1 MELDSTNTAA
11 PAFRFVARASKW
23 WLVSINTHK
32 VCPGSSKSHHLWILQ
47 SFVDPSDRDMAD
59 DDTRAAQVPLST
71 ELEQDPEKR
80 ETVAPET
87 KPRATTAEDIEG
99 EESDA
104 TSTYSGR
111 DSPNRRESTSSLLR
125 QHLHSRTAS
134 EDTADNSSH
143 HGDDVFSEHGSRS
156 HSSVGS
162 VDGGHDSD
170 SKTPQGK
177 DSQSRR
183 QSCASSRTSESRN
196 SDRIVSGVSTRSA
209 RSSIRTPSEVRALQT
224 GSPIPSVFDGSSAR
238 PNKRHSGTPVM
249 FPTVSRIGSPTIQV
263 QYSPKGRTT
272 PSRFKVRTEAPLVL
286 LHVTLLPLRWVW
298 GETLNG
304 LDLVSGKTIDE
315 GGLPYVASDEIKAL
329 RDSWRDLQDRLG
341 DTVLERG
348 ILLPHPQNDFEVL
361 EERLLEALEL
371 PFKRR
376 ARILE
381 CGHYLGPANVTAED
395 DEEGELEYSK
405 STEDN
410 RHWCKECKTEI
421 RYEKLGSSKIYRVK
435 VYASNGL
442 MKSGAWEACWREM
455 ERVDCEVELILTPAM
470 QHELEKVAVFQ
481 LEQEEQRQ
489 RDLLLDAEAAA
500 KCGLTPEAQ
509 ADAQRSRPTSCL
521 HGSRPSSGLHVEVQP
536 STPEPPMEPF
546 DRVTSPEFLQPPSSS
561 RPRAAQDGLDTSEE
575 RRRRDEE
582 RMREIY
588 GDMPPP
594 EPIPT
599 PEPAAERAPFARPAP
614 SVGEG
619 YGSVPVSQALVAI
632 TPTSSLDQ
640 SSTLRDRH
648 PDSYIAPPTPLSPS
662 EVIRERRAEYERRQ
676 AERAQKRQ
684 RELQNAGFI
693 DLLTEAFRVALDN
706 GNETVKDG
714 WTYVKAG
721 ALVARDFFNDPKNV
735 AIVVLVLLV
744 VVIGLGNRQQ
754 DLAPATYKSEPRP
767 ENYAVERVPEAK
779 IEASVPEA
787 TAGLASTEDGSMGL
801 GGVVYGVASDPPA
814 QPQSVVVEETPAV
827 EVEGEVPSTEVA
839 EEEEKVPVVETVEEG
854 SVAAEEEEAE
864 NNVSEAPVAAVTEA
878 SAELVLASAAVN
890 AVAQSAQNDVAV
902 PLPAEPAAEKPESGV
917 EVYGAAPKSDDET
930 PAGAVANGERG
941 VEVSGAEAPKPEA
954 VEYGLEQVVAAGGKK
969 ADAPPQ
975 ESGLEQVV
983 VGKKPGGSEEYGGL
997 EQVVIGKR
1005 HSTVIDFIPGP
1016 FVTQHKTVR
1025 VFETVTEIVRV
1036 SVVTKTQTVSRVV
1049 TAIPQ
1054 TVEQTVYETETV
1066 KITVSLPVE
1075 EEESKT
1081 TTTETKK
1088 ATATRR
1094 RFW

>member
-1 MELDSTNTAA
+1 MT
-11 PAFRFVARASKW
+11 
-23 WLVSINTHK
+23 
-32 VCPGSSKSHHLWILQ
+32 
-47 SFVDPSDRDMAD
+47 
-59 DDTRAAQVPLST
+59 DDTPAARVPLTT
-71 ELEQDPEKR
+71 ELEQDPVKPES
-80 ETVAPET
+80 VSPET
-87 KPRATTAEDIEG
+87 KPGATTAEDIEG

-111 DSPNRRESTSSLLR
+111 DSPNRRESTNSQLR
-125 QHLHSRTAS
+125 HHLHSRTAS

-143 HGDDVFSEHGSRS
+143 NGDDVFSEHGSRS

-162 VDGGHDSD
+162 VDGGNRSD

-183 QSCASSRTSESRN
+183 ESYASSRTSESRN
-196 SDRIVSGVSTRSA
+196 SDRIVSGVSTRST
-209 RSSIRTPSEVRALQT
+209 RSSIRTPSEVRAFQT
-224 GSPIPSVFDGSSAR
+224 GSPTPSVFDGSSAR
-238 PNKRHSGTPVM
+238 PNKRHSGTSAM
-249 FPTVSRIGSPTIQV
+249 FPTVSRVGSPTVQV
-263 QYSPKGRTT
+263 QYSPKARTT

-304 LDLVSGKTIDE
+304 LDLVNGKSIDE
-315 GGLPYVASDEIKAL
+315 GGLPYVASEEMKAL
-329 RDSWRDLQDRLG
+329 RDSWRELQDRLG

-361 EERLLEALEL
+361 EERLMEALEL
-371 PFKRR
+371 PFKKR

-395 DEEGELEYSK
+395 EEESELGYSK
-405 STEDN
+405 PTEEN
-410 RHWCKECKTEI
+410 RHWCKQCNTEI

-500 KCGLTPEAQ
+500 KAGLSPGGQ
-509 ADAQRSRPTSCL
+509 PDAQQPRAASDL
-521 HGSRPSSGLHVEVQP
+521 LGSRPPSGLHVEVHP

-561 RPRAAQDGLDTSEE
+561 RPRSSQDSLDTSEE
-575 RRRRDEE
+575 RRLRDEE
-582 RMREIY
+582 RLREIY

-599 PEPAAERAPFARPAP
+599 PEPAAERTPFARPAS
-614 SVGEG
+614 SVDEG

-640 SSTLRDRH
+640 PSTLRDRH

-714 WTYVKAG
+714 WTYVKAA

-754 DLAPATYKSEPRP
+754 DLAPAMYKSEPRP
-767 ENYAVERVPEAK
+767 ENYVVEKAPEAK
-779 IEASVPEA
+779 IEASVPET
-787 TAGLASTEDGSMGL
+787 TAGLGSTEAVAMGL
-801 GGVVYGVASDPPA
+801 GGVVFGAASDPPVEV
-814 QPQSVVVEETPAV
+814 QSVVVEETRPAAEIEVEAEAPVVPSIEAAV
-827 EVEGEVPSTEVA
+827 E
-839 EEEEKVPVVETVEEG
+839 EKASVVETVEKVA
-854 SVAAEEEEAE
+854 VAAEEVEKSLPEAL
-864 NNVSEAPVAAVTEA
+864 VAGATGA
-878 SAELVLASAAVN
+878 SAELVLASAPKGEAPP
-890 AVAQSAQNDVAV
+890 AQDDVAA
-902 PLPAEPAAEKPESGV
+902 PKAAEKPESGV
-917 EVYGAAPKSDDET
+917 EVYGATPKSEDET
-930 PAGAVANGERG
+930 SASVVDNERG
-941 VEVSGAEAPKPEA
+941 MEIFGAEPPKSEA
-954 VEYGLEQVVAAGGKK
+954 EEYSLEQVVAGKK
-969 ADAPPQ
+969 ANDAPQ

-983 VGKKPGGSEEYGGL
+983 LGKKPAGAEGYGGL

-1005 HSTVIDFIPGP
+1005 HSTIIDFIPGP

-1075 EEESKT
+1075 EEEKK
-1081 TTTETKK
+1081 TTETKK

>member
-1 MELDSTNTAA
+1 MEA
-11 PAFRFVARASKW
+11 
-23 WLVSINTHK
+23 
-32 VCPGSSKSHHLWILQ
+32 C
-47 SFVDPSDRDMAD
+47 AD
-59 DDTRAAQVPLST
+59 CALK
-71 ELEQDPEKR
+71 LEQEPQKP
-80 ETVAPET
+80 ETVTPET
-87 KPRATTAEDIEG
+87 KPDATPTENMEG

-111 DSPNRRESTSSLLR
+111 DSPDRRESISSLPR
-125 QHLHSRTAS
+125 HHLHSRTAS

-143 HGDDVFSEHGSRS
+143 NGDDVFSERGSRS
-156 HSSVGS
+156 QSSVGS
-162 VDGGHDSD
+162 VDGRNDD

-183 QSCASSRTSESRN
+183 ESYTSSRNSESRN
-196 SDRIVSGVSTRSA
+196 SDRAVSRASTMSQYEKEADFVPNRSTRL
-209 RSSIRTPSEVRALQT
+209 SIRTPSEAGASQM
-224 GSPIPSVFDGSSAR
+224 GSPTPSVFDGSSAR
-238 PNKRHSGTPVM
+238 SNKRHSGTPAV
-249 FPTVSRIGSPTIQV
+249 FPTVSRVGSPTVQV

-304 LDLVSGKTIDE
+304 LDLVSGKVIDE
-315 GGLPYVASDEIKAL
+315 GGLPYEASDEIKTL
-329 RDSWRDLQDRLG
+329 RDSWRELQDRLG

-348 ILLPHPQNDFEVL
+348 ILLPHPQSDFEVL

-381 CGHYLGPANVTAED
+381 CGHYLGPANVTAEED
-395 DEEGELEYSK
+395 DESELGFSRSVE
-405 STEDN
+405 N
-410 RHWCKECKTEI
+410 RHWCKQCKTEI
-421 RYEKLGSSKIYRVK
+421 RYEKLGSNKIFRVK

-455 ERVDCEVELILTPAM
+455 ERVDCEVELTSSPAM
-470 QHELEKVAVFQ
+470 QQELEKVAVFQ

-500 KCGLTPEAQ
+500 KAGAAAGANTRQ
-509 ADAQRSRPTSCL
+509 SRPTSA
-521 HGSRPSSGLHVEVQP
+521 LHVEVHP
-536 STPEPPMEPF
+536 STPEPPMEPL
-546 DRVTSPEFLQPPSSS
+546 DRVTSPEFLQPPSTS
-561 RPRAAQDGLDTSEE
+561 RPRSRQEDADESEE
-575 RRRRDEE
+575 RRLRDEE

-594 EPIPT
+594 EPIVT
-599 PEPAAERAPFARPAP
+599 PEPTAERNPFTRPAS
-614 SVGEG
+614 SVDEG
-619 YGSVPVSQALVAI
+619 YQSVPVSQALVAI

-640 SSTLRDRH
+640 PSTLRDRH
-648 PDSYIAPPTPLSPS
+648 PDSYNPPPTPLSPS
-662 EVIRERRAEYERRQ
+662 EIIRERREEYERRQ

-684 RELQNAGFI
+684 RELQNAGVI

-706 GNETVKDG
+706 AHETVKDG
-714 WTYVKAG
+714 ATYVTAG
-721 ALVARDFFNDPKNV
+721 ALVARDFFSDPKNV
-735 AIVVLVLLV
+735 AIVVLLLLV

-754 DLAPATYKSEPRP
+754 DLAPAMYKSEPRS
-767 ENYAVERVPEAK
+767 ENHVIEKAPEAK
-779 IEASVPEA
+779 IEASVLEA
-787 TAGLASTEDGSMGL
+787 TAGLASTEAAAMGL
-801 GGVVYGVASDPPA
+801 GGVVYGAASDPPV
-814 QPQSVVVEETPAV
+814 QPQSAVVEDTPTVKVEAETEVLLVQSIEAAVDKNVESTAV
-827 EVEGEVPSTEVA
+827 EA
-839 EEEEKVPVVETVEEG
+839 APVVEKVEEVPVEMAETVLPG
-854 SVAAEEEEAE
+854 ANTSAEATDASV
-864 NNVSEAPVAAVTEA
+864 
-878 SAELVLASAAVN
+878 ELVLASGPKVEL
-890 AVAQSAQNDVAV
+890 QPAQNDVTV
-902 PLPAEPAAEKPESGV
+902 SKAAEKPESGV
-917 EVYGAAPKSDDET
+917 ELYGSAPTTEEET
-930 PAGAVANGERG
+930 PVPAVENEKG
-941 VEVSGAEAPKPEA
+941 VEIFGAEPPKAEA
-954 VEYGLEQVVAAGGKK
+954 EEYGLEQVVVGKVSTTEENSLEQVVVGGKQPDT
-969 ADAPPQ
+969 A

-983 VGKKPGGSEEYGGL
+983 VGKKAEEYGL
-997 EQVVIGKR
+997 EQVVVGKR

-1075 EEESKT
+1075 EEEKTT

-1088 ATATRR
+1088 PSPTRR

>member
-1 MELDSTNTAA
+1 
-11 PAFRFVARASKW
+11 
-23 WLVSINTHK
+23 
-32 VCPGSSKSHHLWILQ
+32 
-47 SFVDPSDRDMAD
+47 MAD
-59 DDTRAAQVPLST
+59 DAPTAQVPPLST
-71 ELEQDPEKR
+71 ELEQEPEKR
-80 ETVAPET
+80 ETVGPET
-87 KPRATTAEDIEG
+87 KPAATPAEDFEE

-111 DSPNRRESTSSLLR
+111 GSHNRRESASSLLR
-125 QHLHSRTAS
+125 HHLHSRTAS

-143 HGDDVFSEHGSRS
+143 NGDDVFSEHGSRS

-162 VDGGHDSD
+162 VDGGNDSD

-183 QSCASSRTSESRN
+183 ESYASSRNSENRN
-196 SDRIVSGVSTRSA
+196 SDRVVSGVSTRSTH
-209 RSSIRTPSEVRALQT
+209 SSFRTPSEVRALQMD
-224 GSPIPSVFDGSSAR
+224 SPTPSVFDGSSAR
-238 PNKRHSGTPVM
+238 SNKRHSGTSAI
-249 FPTVSRIGSPTIQV
+249 FPTVSRVGSPTVQV

-304 LDLVSGKTIDE
+304 LDLVNGKAIDE
-315 GGLPYVASDEIKAL
+315 GGLPYEASEEMKTL
-329 RDSWRDLQDRLG
+329 RDSWRELQDRLG

-381 CGHYLGPANVTAED
+381 CGHYLGPANVTAD
-395 DEEGELEYSK
+395 DEEESETGYSR
-405 STEDN
+405 SSEEN
-410 RHWCKECKTEI
+410 RHWCKQCKTEI
-421 RYEKLGSSKIYRVK
+421 RYERLGSSKIYRVK

-455 ERVDCEVELILTPAM
+455 ERVDCEVELILSPAM

-500 KCGLTPEAQ
+500 KSGLAPEPQ
-509 ADAQRSRPTSCL
+509 ADAQQSRPASAL
-521 HGSRPSSGLHVEVQP
+521 HGSRPSSGLHVEVHP

-561 RPRAAQDGLDTSEE
+561 RPRSGQDAVDTSEE
-575 RRRRDEE
+575 RRLRDEE

-594 EPIPT
+594 EPVPT
-599 PEPAAERAPFARPAP
+599 PEPTTERTPFARPAS
-614 SVGEG
+614 SVDEG
-619 YGSVPVSQALVAI
+619 YGSVPLSQALVAI

-706 GNETVKDG
+706 GHETVKDCL
-714 WTYVKAG
+714 TYVKAG

-754 DLAPATYKSEPRP
+754 DLAPTMYKPEPRT
-767 ENYAVERVPEAK
+767 ENYVAEKAPEAK
-779 IEASVPEA
+779 IETSVPET
-787 TAGLASTEDGSMGL
+787 TAGLASTEAAAMGL
-801 GGVVYGVASDPPA
+801 GGVVYGASSDPA
-814 QPQSVVVEETPAV
+814 VQPQTAVVEETPAAEV
-827 EVEGEVPSTEVA
+827 EVEAVAPVIRSIEAAVDKVTTEV
-839 EEEEKVPVVETVEEG
+839 ESIVETVKDVPVSAEVVEG
-854 SVAAEEEEAE
+854 I
-864 NNVSEAPVAAVTEA
+864 VSEVQATEVTEA
-878 SAELVLASAAVN
+878 SVELVLASASKVE
-890 AVAQSAQNDVAV
+890 VQPAQGEVTV
-902 PLPAEPAAEKPESGV
+902 LKVAEKSESGV
-917 EVYGAAPKSDDET
+917 ELYGSVPRKSEEEET
-930 PAGAVANGERG
+930 PAPGVENERG
-941 VEVSGAEAPKPEA
+941 VEIFGAEQRKAEA
-954 VEYGLEQVVAAGGKK
+954 EENGLEQVIVGKK
-969 ADAPPQ
+969 ADTE
-975 ESGLEQVV
+975 ESGAEQVVVGRKAEPGEYALEQVV
-983 VGKKPGGSEEYGGL
+983 V
-997 EQVVIGKR
+997 GKR

-1075 EEESKT
+1075 KERK
-1081 TTTETKK
+1081 TETKK
-1088 ATATRR
+1088 PSPTRR

>member
-1 MELDSTNTAA
+1 
-11 PAFRFVARASKW
+11 
-23 WLVSINTHK
+23 
-32 VCPGSSKSHHLWILQ
+32 
-47 SFVDPSDRDMAD
+47 MAD

-71 ELEQDPEKR
+71 EVDFSAVHCDRGRCLLTVVASKLEQDPEKR

-156 HSSVGS
+156 QSSVGS

-209 RSSIRTPSEVRALQT
+209 RSSIRTPSEVRAFQT
-224 GSPIPSVFDGSSAR
+224 GSPTPSVFDGSSAR
-238 PNKRHSGTPVM
+238 PNKRHSGTPIM
-249 FPTVSRIGSPTIQV
+249 FPTVSRVGSPTVQV

-371 PFKRR
+371 PFKKR

-395 DEEGELEYSK
+395 DEEGELEYPK

-489 RDLLLDAEAAA
+489 RDLLLGAEAAA
-500 KCGLTPEAQ
+500 KSGLTPEAQ
-509 ADAQRSRPTSCL
+509 ADAQRSRPTSGL

-767 ENYAVERVPEAK
+767 ENDAVEKMPEAK

-801 GGVVYGVASDPPA
+801 GGVVYGVASDPPVQA
-814 QPQSVVVEETPAV
+814 QSVVVQETPAV
-827 EVEGEVPSTEVA
+827 EVEGEVLSIEVA
-839 EEEEKVPVVETVEEG
+839 EEEKVPVVKTVEEG
-854 SVAAEEEEAE
+854 SVAAEEEAG
-864 NNVSEAPVAAVTEA
+864 NTVSEAPVAAVTEA

-890 AVAQSAQNDVAV
+890 AVAQSAQDDVAV

-930 PAGAVANGERG
+930 PAGAVADGERG
-941 VEVSGAEAPKPEA
+941 VEVFGAEAPKPEA
-954 VEYGLEQVVAAGGKK
+954 EEYGLEQVVAAGGKK

-1005 HSTVIDFIPGP
+1005 HSTIIDFIPGP

-1075 EEESKT
+1075 GEESKT